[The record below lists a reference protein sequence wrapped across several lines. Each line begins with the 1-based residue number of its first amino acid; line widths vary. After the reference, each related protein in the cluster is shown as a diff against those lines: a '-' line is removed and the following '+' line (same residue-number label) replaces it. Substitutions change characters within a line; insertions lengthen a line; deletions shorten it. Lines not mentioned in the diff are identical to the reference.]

1 MVPIP
6 LTRSLYTLLLYLLT
20 PLVVLRLL
28 WRGLRAPAY
37 WRRWPER
44 FGWVPQASEDCLWV
58 HAVSVGE
65 VQAAVPL
72 VKALR
77 GRYPEWRIVVTT
89 MTPTGAERVQAALHQ
104 DVTHY
109 YLPYDLPGA
118 VRRFARRLRPRLL
131 IIMETELWPNLIHY
145 CYTQHIP
152 VVLANGRLSERSAA
166 RYRYVEKLASE
177 MLAMLSA
184 LAAQTQKDARRFIE
198 LGAPSG
204 IVHVT
209 GNIKYDMKPPAS
221 LREEAEVLR
230 RSWGVE
236 RGVWIAASTHEG
248 EEQQV
253 LDAYAAVRR
262 ELPHALLVIV
272 PRHPERFS
280 KVAALCERAG
290 YRIIRR
296 SEQRACDASAEIVI
310 GDSMGELNL
319 FYAAS
324 DVAFVGG
331 SLTPTG
337 GHNLIEPA
345 AQGVPVITGP
355 YTFNFAEIAQ
365 QLCEAGAARE
375 IHTTQQLSDAVVA
388 LLKDANLRYM
398 MGQKGRQFVEESR
411 GALDALVE
419 IISLSAP
426 ANAENFSRVRPYI

>member
-1 MVPIP
+1 M
-6 LTRSLYTLLLYLLT
+6 TRSIYTFLLYLLT

-28 WRGLRAPAY
+28 WRGLRTPAY

-44 FGWVPQASEDCLWV
+44 FGWIPQAREDCLWI

-77 GRYPEWRIVVTT
+77 ARYPEWRIVVTT
-89 MTPTGAERVQAALHQ
+89 LTPTGAERAQAALHQ

-118 VRRFARRLRPRLL
+118 VRRFVRGLRPRLL

-145 CYTQHIP
+145 CHAQHIP

-166 RYRYVEKLASE
+166 RYRYVKKLASE
-177 MLAMLSA
+177 MLAMLSTV
-184 LAAQTQKDARRFIE
+184 AAQTQQDARRFIE

-221 LREEAEVLR
+221 LREQAEVLR

-248 EEQQV
+248 EERQI
-253 LDAYAAVRR
+253 LDTYAAVRR
-262 ELPHALLVIV
+262 ELSHALLVIV
-272 PRHPERFS
+272 PRHPERFA
-280 KVAALCERAG
+280 KVAALCEKSG
-290 YRIIRR
+290 YRIVRR
-296 SEQRACDASAEIVI
+296 SEQRACDASTEIVI

-331 SLTPTG
+331 SLVPTG

-355 YTFNFAEIAQ
+355 YTFNFSEIAQ
-365 QLCEAGAARE
+365 QLCEAGAAVQIRN
-375 IHTTQQLSDAVVA
+375 TQQLGDAVVMF
-388 LLKDANLRYM
+388 LKDANLRYQM
-398 MGQKGRQFVEESR
+398 SEKGRQLVERNR
-411 GALDALVE
+411 GALNSLLE
-419 IISLSAP
+419 IIARHIP
-426 ANAENFSRVRPYI
+426 

>member
-1 MVPIP
+1 M
-6 LTRSLYTLLLYLLT
+6 TRYIYTLLLYMLT
-20 PLVVLRLL
+20 PLVMLRLL

-37 WRRWPER
+37 WRRWTER
-44 FGWVPQASEDCLWV
+44 FGWIPQAREDCLWV

-77 GRYPEWRIVVTT
+77 ARYPEWRIVATT

-118 VRRFARRLRPRLL
+118 VRRFVRRLRPRLL

-166 RYRYVEKLASE
+166 RYRYVKKLASE

-184 LAAQTQKDARRFIE
+184 IAAQTQPDARRFIE
-198 LGAPSG
+198 LDAPSG

-253 LDAYAAVRR
+253 LDAYAAVRS

-272 PRHPERFS
+272 PRHPERFA
-280 KVAALCERAG
+280 KVAALCERSG

-296 SEQRACDASAEIVI
+296 SDQRVCDASTEIVI

-331 SLTPTG
+331 SLVPTG

-365 QLCEAGAARE
+365 QLCEAGAAVQ
-375 IHTTQQLSDAVVA
+375 IHTTRQLSEIVVKF
-388 LLKDANLRYM
+388 LKDANLRYQT
-398 MGQKGRQFVEESR
+398 GQKARTLVEQNR
-411 GALDALVE
+411 GALDHLLGAM
-419 IISLSAP
+419 AP
-426 ANAENFSRVRPYI
+426 YLPVKGITPGH

>member
-1 MVPIP
+1 M
-6 LTRSLYTLLLYLLT
+6 TRSIYTLLLYLLT
-20 PLVVLRLL
+20 PLVMLRLL

-44 FGWVPQASEDCLWV
+44 FGWIPQASEDCLWI

-72 VKALR
+72 AQALR
-77 GRYPEWRIVVTT
+77 VRYPEWRIVVTT
-89 MTPTGAERVQAALHQ
+89 LTPTGAERVQAALHQ

-131 IIMETELWPNLIHY
+131 IIIETELWPNLIHY
-145 CYTQHIP
+145 CHTQHIP
-152 VVLANGRLSERSAA
+152 VVLANGRLSERSAG
-166 RYRYVEKLASE
+166 RYQYVKKLASE
-177 MLAMLSA
+177 MLAMFSVV
-184 LAAQTQKDARRFIE
+184 AAQTQQDALRFIE

-221 LREEAEVLR
+221 LREQAEVLR
-230 RSWGVE
+230 RFWGVE
-236 RGVWIAASTHEG
+236 RAVWIAASTHEG
-248 EEQQV
+248 EEQQI

-272 PRHPERFS
+272 PRHPERFT
-280 KVAALCERAG
+280 KVAALCEKSG
-290 YRIIRR
+290 YPIVRR
-296 SEQRACDASAEIVI
+296 SEHRACDASTGIVI

-331 SLTPTG
+331 SLVPTG

-345 AQGVPVITGP
+345 EQGIPVITGP
-355 YTFNFAEIAQ
+355 HTFNFAEITQ
-365 QLCEAGAARE
+365 QMCEAGAAIE
-375 IHTTQQLSDAVVA
+375 IHTTQQLSDVVVK
-388 LLKDANLRYM
+388 LLKDATLRYI
-398 MGQKGRQFVEESR
+398 MGQKGRQFVEDSR
-411 GALDALVE
+411 GALDELVGL
-419 IISLSAP
+419 ILPFASVSVSTQKS
-426 ANAENFSRVRPYI
+426 F